1 MNMNRRDFVTRT
13 PAAAVGIAGVIGA
26 IAPRALADQA
36 PVSDLADAL
45 YPSHD
50 PDLVR
55 AIVGASHG
63 RTERVR
69 ELLSRHPALAKA
81 AWDWGFGD
89 WETAL
94 GAASHT
100 GQREI
105 AELLIASGARP
116 NIFTFA
122 MLGQMDVVRA
132 VIQANPGIQRLHGPH
147 GITLLS
153 HAKAGGAQA
162 AGVAEYLM
170 ELGDADIGYDSVA
183 IPEPWPDR
191 YLGDYSFGRRP
202 RDRFSVVLLKGELAI
217 KHGEN
222 GAPRRIFHQSDH
234 AFHPAGSPGVT
245 IRFETSDDT
254 IAGLTVT
261 DGPSSIKAARVAT

>member
-1 MNMNRRDFVTRT
+1 MQMNRRDFVTRA
-13 PAAAVGIAGVIGA
+13 PAATMGIIGAIGA
-26 IAPRALADQA
+26 IAPQA
-36 PVSDLADAL
+36 VAAQESEPGRTDVADAL

-55 AIVGASHG
+55 SMVGASHG

-105 AELLIASGARP
+105 AELLIKHGARP
-116 NIFTFA
+116 NIFTFT
-122 MLGQMDVVRA
+122 MMGQIDVVRA
-132 VIQANPGIQRLHGPH
+132 IIHANPGIQRLHGPH

-153 HAKAGGAQA
+153 HAKAGGEQA
-162 AGVAEYLM
+162 ATVAEYLM

-183 IPEPWPDR
+183 IPEP
-191 YLGDYSFGRRP
+191 SF
-202 RDRFSVVLLKGELAI
+202 
-217 KHGEN
+217 
-222 GAPRRIFHQSDH
+222 
-234 AFHPAGSPGVT
+234 
-245 IRFETSDDT
+245 
-254 IAGLTVT
+254 AGLLAGGLAFGAILVRRRSKRT
-261 DGPSSIKAARVAT
+261 A